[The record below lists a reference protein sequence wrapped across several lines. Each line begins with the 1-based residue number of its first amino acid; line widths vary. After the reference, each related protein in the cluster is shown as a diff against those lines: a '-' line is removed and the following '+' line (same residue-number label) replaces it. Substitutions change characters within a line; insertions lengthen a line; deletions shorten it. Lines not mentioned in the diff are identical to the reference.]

1 MTQTQIKPRDKLRRW
16 ASRND
21 LSVMPLCQI
30 LSNIERIGIDVT
42 LGLGLEKKW
51 SCDLSEQYYDV
62 WNVEAEAQ
70 TPGAAVR
77 QAIREAVKGTPA

>member
-30 LSNIERIGIDVT
+30 LSNIERIGIDAVT
-42 LGLGLEKKW
+42 MSLVV
-51 SCDLSEQYYDV
+51 CV
-62 WNVEAEAQ
+62 
-70 TPGAAVR
+70 AAV
-77 QAIREAVKGTPA
+77 ISSLM